1 MVQVRST
8 AHTVHESSPLME
20 SRRRSD
26 SDVQLG
32 GYGEVEDKDLDDS
45 SKSGWYLF
53 LLTISIGGL
62 QVVWSVELSNGSP
75 YLLSLGM
82 SKALLAFVWIAGPV
96 TGTLVQPYI
105 GIRSDNCR
113 HPWGKRKPFMVGG
126 AVALIISL
134 LALSW
139 VQEIMGVF
147 LSVFGVDRQSGGAK
161 ITNIVVATILMYC
174 LDFAINTVQAAIR
187 AFIVDNCPAHQ
198 QEVANAW
205 ASRLTGVGNICGFIF
220 GYLDLPKILPFL
232 GKTQFQVLCALAS
245 ISLTVTLLAS
255 CLYIKERDPRLDG
268 PPPSDGLGLVS
279 FFRQVF
285 KSIRNLPPQIARVC
299 EVQLAAWAGWF
310 PFLYYA
316 TTYVGQLYVNPIF
329 ADHPDMS
336 DDQIDRTWE
345 DATRIGTSALLAYAI
360 ISFVANIV
368 LPLLVIPTSGQVSET
383 TAHHERVVYPEN
395 EDGGTTGDSY
405 EPLLDGTPHKIVEEE
420 PTWLSRLQIPGLTL
434 RRTWLLSHL
443 LFAVC
448 MFSTFFISSYP
459 AGSVVIGFVGI
470 SWALTLWAPFA
481 LISAEVARTD
491 VTRRPHRHDTGGVGS
506 ATEPGRA
513 HTATTSGS
521 YAPVSSEDD
530 HEDEDE
536 HDARDHD
543 LENGG
548 QKPVLISEE
557 ENLAQAGI
565 VLGLHNVAVSFP
577 QIFSSLICSAI
588 FKVAQKP
595 RGEPWDDSVGWV
607 LRFGGCAALVAA
619 WLTRRLAEGSK

>member
-1 MVQVRST
+1 
-8 AHTVHESSPLME
+8 
-20 SRRRSD
+20 
-26 SDVQLG
+26 
-32 GYGEVEDKDLDDS
+32 
-45 SKSGWYLF
+45 
-53 LLTISIGGL
+53 LT
-62 QVVWSVELSNGSP
+62 ELK
-75 YLLSLGM
+75 L
-82 SKALLAFVWIAGPV
+82 
-96 TGTLVQPYI
+96 
-105 GIRSDNCR
+105 R
-113 HPWGKRKPFMVGG
+113 
-126 AVALIISL
+126 VA
-134 LALSW
+134 
-139 VQEIMGVF
+139 
-147 LSVFGVDRQSGGAK
+147 
-161 ITNIVVATILMYC
+161 
-174 LDFAINTVQAAIR
+174 VQAAIR

-205 ASRLTGVGNICGFIF
+205 ASRVTGVGNICGFIF

-255 CLYIKERDPRLDG
+255 CLYIQERDPRLDG

-285 KSIRNLPPQIARVC
+285 KSIKNLPPQIARVC

-329 ADHPDMS
+329 ADHPNMS
-336 DDQIDRTWE
+336 EDQIDRTWE
-345 DATRIGTSALLAYAI
+345 DATRIGTSALLAYAV

-368 LPLLVIPTSGQVSET
+368 LPLFVIPTSGQVSET
-383 TAHHERVVYPEN
+383 TVHHDRIVYPEE
-395 EDGGTTGDSY
+395 EDGCDAGQSY
-405 EPLLDGTPHKIVEEE
+405 EPLLDGTPHKVVEEK
-420 PTWLSRLQIPGLTL
+420 PTWLSRLQMPGLTL
-434 RRTWLLSHL
+434 RRTWLLSHV

-481 LISAEVARTD
+481 LISAEVARAD
-491 VTRRPHRHDTGGVGS
+491 VTRRSHRRETGGVGS

-513 HTATTSGS
+513 HTTASGS
-521 YAPVSSEDD
+521 YAPISG
-530 HEDEDE
+530 EDE
-536 HDARDHD
+536 HEDGDRDDAEDHD
-543 LENGG
+543 LGNGDP
-548 QKPVLISEE
+548 KPTPISEE

-588 FKVAQKP
+588 FKAAQKP

-619 WLTRRLAEGSK
+619 WLTKRLAEGSH

>member
-1 MVQVRST
+1 
-8 AHTVHESSPLME
+8 ME
-20 SRRRSD
+20 SRHMGED
-26 SDVQLG
+26 SGVEFVGRYADVKNVD
-32 GYGEVEDKDLDDS
+32 ES

-53 LLTISIGGL
+53 LLTVSIGGL
-62 QVVWSVELSNGSP
+62 QVVWSVELSHGSP
-75 YLLSLGM
+75 FLLSLGM

-126 AVALIISL
+126 AAALIISL
-134 LALSW
+134 TALSW
-139 VQEIMGVF
+139 VQEIMGGF
-147 LSVFGVDRQSGGAK
+147 LSIFGVDRQSGGAK
-161 ITNIVVATILMYC
+161 TVNIIVATILMYC

-198 QEVANAW
+198 QEIANAW
-205 ASRLTGVGNICGFIF
+205 ASRMTGVGNIFGFIF
-220 GYLDLPKILPFL
+220 GYLDLPQILPFL

-245 ISLTVTLLAS
+245 ISLTVTLLVS
-255 CLYIKERDPRLDG
+255 CLYIQERDPRLEG
-268 PPPSDGLGLVS
+268 PPPSDGLGLAS

-299 EVQLAAWAGWF
+299 EVQVAAWAGWF

-329 ADHPDMS
+329 ADHPNMS

-345 DATRIGTSALLAYAI
+345 DATRIGTSALLIYAI
-360 ISFVANIV
+360 ISFLANII
-368 LPLLVIPTSGQVSET
+368 LPLFVVPTYGQISEAT
-383 TAHHERVVYPEN
+383 VQHEGHDYPRN
-395 EDGGTTGDSY
+395 EDEEEATGRSSFSELPTGHAA
-405 EPLLDGTPHKIVEEE
+405 EPLLEGRASKSVDEK
-420 PTWLSRLQIPGLTL
+420 PTWLTHLQIPGLTL

-470 SWALTLWAPFA
+470 CWALTLWAPFA

-491 VTRRPHRHDTGGVGS
+491 ATRRPGRLGTGGSGS
-506 ATEPGRA
+506 ATN
-513 HTATTSGS
+513 SSS
-521 YAPVSSEDD
+521 YAPVSSEHD
-530 HEDEDE
+530 HHNDGDYDVREQ
-536 HDARDHD
+536 D
-543 LENGG
+543 LENDSP
-548 QKPVLISEE
+548 KPSAMNEE
-557 ENLAQAGI
+557 ENFAQAGI
-565 VLGLHNVAVSFP
+565 VLGLHNVAISFP

-588 FKVAQKP
+588 FKAAQKP

-619 WLTRRLAEGSK
+619 WLTKRLAEGSR